1 MLQDIFEVVNFIKD
15 NAVTKQELQ
24 QELSSFRTEINQEF
38 SNFRTEVNQE
48 LSSFRTE
55 VNQEFKKV
63 REEIIE
69 HVDAFVGL
77 HKDLESE
84 LAAVAHK
91 TDRLERNDI
100 KIGRHLQ
107 LQLD

>member
-1 MLQDIFEVVNFIKD
+1 MLQDIFEVVNFLKD
-15 NAVTKQELQ
+15 NAVTKA
-24 QELSSFRTEINQEF
+24 EF
-38 SNFRTEVNQE
+38 NDFKSEVNQR
-48 LSSFRTE
+48 FDG
-55 VNQEFKKV
+55 VDKEFKKV

-84 LAAVAHK
+84 LAAVDYR
-91 TDRLERNDI
+91 TDRLEKNDI
-100 KIGRHLQ
+100 KIAKHLQ

>member
-1 MLQDIFEVVNFIKD
+1 MEDNNQMLQDIFQVVNFLKD
-15 NAVTKQELQ
+15 NAIIK
-24 QELSSFRTEINQEF
+24 TEF
-38 SNFRTEVNQE
+38 DDFKSEVNQRFNGVDKRFDMVD
-48 LSSFRTE
+48 L
-55 VNQEFKKV
+55 EFKKV
-63 REEIIE
+63 REEVIE

-100 KIGRHLQ
+100 KIAKHLQ